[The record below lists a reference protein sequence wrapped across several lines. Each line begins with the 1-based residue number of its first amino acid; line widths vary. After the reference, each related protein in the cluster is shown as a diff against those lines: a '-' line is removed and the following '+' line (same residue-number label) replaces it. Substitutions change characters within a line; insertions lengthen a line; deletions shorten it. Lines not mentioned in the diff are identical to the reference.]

1 MSSYQL
7 KRHKI
12 SRETIKKKLSTTKN
26 LDGNTD
32 YIRFLFAPVRITEE
46 SLDQAASVYGM
57 IDGLTYDTVIVV
69 ESFEKRLTKRL
80 SMPSE
85 DSFETH
91 LGKVQANDYLRN
103 EFCDEDDDF
112 FINDEAHSKQ
122 MSLYDQLPMLQ
133 CALDDF
139 KVVSIQIAEEEPD
152 IVLELA
158 AVLEEVTATR
168 NALIVFCCD
177 LASAD
182 QEFINKTRKLVEQSN
197 RSYILNFLKTDA
209 QKLWG
214 KGPLVTGMLMA
225 NSWDL
230 DIHFLS
236 DGNSEEPD
244 RNIKSGYAKNKSSI
258 WQV

>member
-1 MSSYQL
+1 MSSDQL
-7 KRHKI
+7 NQQHIPR
-12 SRETIKKKLSTTKN
+12 KLITQKLATAKN
-26 LDGNTD
+26 NNGTTD
-32 YIRFLFAPVRITEE
+32 YIRFLFVPTRITKD
-46 SLDQAASVYGM
+46 SLSEAAAVYSM
-57 IDGLTYDTVIVV
+57 IDGLSYDTVIVV
-69 ESFEKRLTKRL
+69 ESFEKRLDKRL
-80 SMPSE
+80 SMPSV

-91 LGKVQANDYLRN
+91 LGNVPANDYLRN

-112 FINDEAHSKQ
+112 FINDEAHTQS

-158 AVLEEVTATR
+158 AVLEEITATR

-182 QEFINKTRKLVEQSN
+182 QKFIDKIEKLISASN

-209 QKLWG
+209 QKIWG

-225 NSWDL
+225 HSWEL
-230 DIHFLS
+230 DIHFMN
-236 DGNSEEPD
+236 GNNSGPAST
-244 RNIKSGYAKNKSSI
+244 NVTSGYGKNKSSL
-258 WQV
+258 WQI